1 MSKIRSKIY
10 ELINDMFYTIFP
22 DLCIACHKIS
32 KTRNSYFCIN
42 CIHNMPYTDH
52 FKIGENTVTKHFKGR
67 IPLTHGAALL
77 SFRNQSNV
85 KNMLH
90 GLKYKGKKE
99 TGQILGEIAGQKLA
113 ESSLFEKPDLIIPVP
128 IHYKKKL
135 LRGYNQSGIFG
146 QGVSNSSGI
155 KMTESHLIKYT
166 ETASQT
172 GMARTDRVKNVSTTF
187 QINKPEELVG
197 KHILVV
203 DDVVTTGATLEA
215 CCLLLLKAGVKKISI
230 LTIAA
235 AE

>member
-1 MSKIRSKIY
+1 MSEIKLKLY
-10 ELINDMFYTIFP
+10 ELIGDMFYTIFP
-22 DLCIACHKIS
+22 NLCISCLKEP
-32 KTRNSYFCIN
+32 KTRKSSFCIK
-42 CIHNMPYTDH
+42 CLHEMPYTDH

-90 GLKYKGKKE
+90 GLKYKGKRE
-99 TGQILGEIAGQKLA
+99 TGQILGEIAGQKLV

-146 QGVSNSSGI
+146 QGISTASGI
-155 KMTESHLIKYT
+155 KMSENHLIKYT

-197 KHILVV
+197 RHILVV

>member
-1 MSKIRSKIY
+1 MSEIKSKLY
-10 ELINDMFYTIFP
+10 ELIGDMFYTIFP
-22 DLCIACHKIS
+22 DLCISCLKES
-32 KTRNSYFCIN
+32 KTRKSYFCIN
-42 CIHNMPYTDH
+42 CLHEMPYTDH
-52 FKIGENTVTKHFKGR
+52 FQISENTVTKHFKGR

-90 GLKYKGKKE
+90 GLKYRGKRE
-99 TGQILGEIAGQKLA
+99 TGQILGEIAGQKLI
-113 ESSLFEKPDLIIPVP
+113 ESSLFGRPDLIVPVP
-128 IHYKKKL
+128 IHPKKKL

-146 QGVSNSSGI
+146 QGISISSGI
-155 KMTESHLIKYT
+155 KMTENHLIKYT

-172 GMARTDRVKNVSTTF
+172 GMARTDRVKNVSSTF
-187 QINKPEELVG
+187 QINKPEELAG
-197 KHILVV
+197 THILVV

-215 CCLLLLKAGVKKISI
+215 CCLLLLKAGAKKISI